1 MFLRVLYIS
10 MMVFSAKGFLRWHH
24 NDKKEKM
31 KKKIEALSNEWDQ
44 LSQYVILLE
53 QTAFQENNLFEKQCS
68 ELESKTVKLN
78 YYNECF
84 EGMKNTM
91 TEMMASQDIKATDF
105 QSLSTD
111 MFEVICELTR
121 IQKEKQQLQQDF
133 DLTYGDREEKI
144 KARVSKLEEAKG
156 RIAQIEKELSTL
168 KLSS

>member
-10 MMVFSAKGFLRWHH
+10 MMVFSAKKLLRWHH

-53 QTAFQENNLFEKQCS
+53 QTAFEENNLFEKQCS
-68 ELESKTVKLN
+68 ELESKTAKLH

-84 EGMKNTM
+84 EGMRNTM
-91 TEMMASQDIKATDF
+91 TEMMASQDIKAKDF